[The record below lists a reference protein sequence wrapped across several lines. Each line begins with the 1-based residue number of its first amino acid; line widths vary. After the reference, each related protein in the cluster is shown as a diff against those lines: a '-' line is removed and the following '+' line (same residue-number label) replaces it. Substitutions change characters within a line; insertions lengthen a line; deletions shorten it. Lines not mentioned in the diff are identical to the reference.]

1 MLEKIKNDDDFCKES
16 MLNGKF
22 LLYNKG
28 QPLLKRGSGPGDHH
42 PQYVDFK
49 DCSQVCPDVLN
60 SSVAL
65 SVSEEGQPIFAT
77 MMAKEADPIHVETKT
92 LATFTDLRVGL
103 FLVNQTVAHQLS
115 KGWSLLMWSK
125 KNKFCGVCGSGLV
138 RSVSGS
144 GAKCPPDCT
153 RGGHVIYPSTSP
165 VGIVSISNVTN
176 DHLLLIRQPRYPAGM
191 YSSSGLS

>member
-1 MLEKIKNDDDFCKES
+1 VRHIYFSEMLLKSVFTKYPQLLSTRNISYVQRARLLEKIKNDDDFCKES

-92 LATFTDLRVGL
+92 LATE
-103 FLVNQTVAHQLS
+103 S
-115 KGWSLLMWSK
+115 WSLPCQSD
-125 KNKFCGVCGSGLV
+125 GSSSVEQGLV
-138 RSVSGS
+138 IADVEQKEQVLWSLWIRTGEVSVRKWSQ
-144 GAKCPPDCT
+144 
-153 RGGHVIYPSTSP
+153 
-165 VGIVSISNVTN
+165 VSS
-176 DHLLLIRQPRYPAGM
+176 
-191 YSSSGLS
+191 